1 MTAVAT
7 APATAPVGADACGV
21 SSSPHGLVAEYAN
34 SDHCR
39 IVRETFSRVGDKW
52 SLLVIA
58 ILARGPQRFGALKV
72 GVVGISQRMLTL
84 TLRTLERDGI
94 VTRTAFPEVPP
105 RVEYALTPLGRAMV
119 EPVTALADWAVAS
132 YDEITSN
139 QQRYDRE
146 HGEGSSRD
154 ARRVTAARGGG

>member
-7 APATAPVGADACGV
+7 DSIGADLCGV
-21 SSSPHGLVAEYAN
+21 SSSPYGLVAEYAN

-58 ILARGPQRFGALKV
+58 ILAHGPQRFGALKV

-84 TLRTLERDGI
+84 TLRTLERDGL
-94 VTRTAFPEVPP
+94 VSRTVFPEVPP

-132 YDEITSN
+132 YDAITSN
-139 QQRYDRE
+139 QERYDRE
-146 HGEGSSRD
+146 HGDVSSREE
-154 ARRVTAARGGG
+154 